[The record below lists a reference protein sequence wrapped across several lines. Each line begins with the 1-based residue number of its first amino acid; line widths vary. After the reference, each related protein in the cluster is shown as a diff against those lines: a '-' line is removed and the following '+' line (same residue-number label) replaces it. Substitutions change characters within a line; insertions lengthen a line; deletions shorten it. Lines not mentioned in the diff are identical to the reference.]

1 MANPDILKNSSMLQ
15 IVKNLVYVLFLPAQ
29 SSLQDAVLFRDLF
42 AGSETLPGPLRA
54 ISATQFTGGRGCR

>member
-29 SSLQDAVLFRDLF
+29 SSLQEPVLFRDLF
-42 AGSETLPGPLRA
+42 AGSETLPGTLRVS
-54 ISATQFTGGRGCR
+54 SATHFISGRGYR